1 MKISRQLWLI
11 FCSSDVALQEF
22 SCARN
27 SLLSVHF
34 SDSRKNKIK
43 LGVLNFRTPEGEIC
57 VLSHKVWRLS
67 RPFVL
72 IFMVPSRTFNNRKSQ
87 SHTILSF
94 HGLLLIEQVDNI

>member
-34 SDSRKNKIK
+34 SDSGKNQIK
-43 LGVLNFRTPEGEIC
+43 LGVLNIRTPESEIC
-57 VLSHKVWRLS
+57 VLSYKDELWRLS

-72 IFMVPSRTFNNRKSQ
+72 IFMVPS
-87 SHTILSF
+87 
-94 HGLLLIEQVDNI
+94 